1 MAEIFKNNLKSS
13 RLIDEI
19 NSTNTI
25 SAELSQVLSDL
36 NQFTNNYLTN
46 KLLPSIDELTYNY
59 QQDLNLKILQNCF
72 QQLCYLLGV
81 DKNGTNLL
89 INYNQLISI
98 AGQLEQMTPADE
110 ILITD
115 VKYTEVVNGLNN
127 LINLYLILVIY
138 SKRSN
143 SLIYNTIHYKNQL
156 NYWNDLNNSPI
167 NKLIYFIQISPI
179 KLYELSRL
187 ILINFKEIF
196 ESSMEH
202 DLVSNARLFI
212 NSSHRTII
220 KLLNKAPT
228 FSMYQMNTNRLSQ
241 FNFIY
246 QTPINIINK
255 EIESKIEILNSKI
268 STSCDNLGEL
278 INNLPKEIPQNIVDK
293 FENLS
298 FYENL
303 QKLDNHSSGLVNER
317 ILKLLKC
324 KSVAV
329 NTKPSRLVR
338 YWPVILA
345 AVRYGPSGSINLYQ
359 NRWEIVKW
367 IKFNLVDAVVGFG
380 KNWVIKPINNMLSI
394 LRNDDNF
401 NELSIISKDSLQS
414 DLDSLERMVIDYVV
428 DYDKVDKA
436 EITKQIH
443 EAIQE
448 GNLTMLMS
456 SYEQDLRNPFKS
468 LAKGSLVRGLLI
480 QLQKTKVD
488 GGVAVSGID
497 KMLKSQ
503 QLVFG
508 VVAISPSILILYQA
522 YQFMIKKSA
531 KPIMI
536 NGKQLNV
543 ICLRSLNK
551 IEKLISQPTT
561 NQKVGEL
568 FIEVINLQLHSTFI
582 IPKQLQADWIQDL
595 NELNKVTVSKEMK
608 LAIISRIWNMYSYYF
623 R

>member
-1 MAEIFKNNLKSS
+1 MTEIFKANVKSS

-46 KLLPSIDELTYNY
+46 HLLPTIDELSDTYKHD
-59 QQDLNLKILQNCF
+59 QNLKILQNCF
-72 QQLCYLLGV
+72 QQLCYFLGV
-81 DKNGTNLL
+81 DKNCTNLL

-98 AGQLEQMTPADE
+98 ASQLEKLSPPEE
-110 ILITD
+110 IEIKD
-115 VKYTEVVNGLNN
+115 AKYTEIINSLNN
-127 LINLYLILVIY
+127 LINIYLILIIY
-138 SKRSN
+138 SKKSN

-156 NYWNDLNNSPI
+156 NYWNDLKNSPL
-167 NKLIYFIQISPI
+167 NKLIYFIQISPV
-179 KLYELSRL
+179 KLYELGQF
-187 ILINFKEIF
+187 IIANFKEIF
-196 ESSMEH
+196 QTSMEQ

-212 NSSHRTII
+212 NSSQKTIL

-241 FNFIY
+241 LNFIY

-255 EIESKIEILNSKI
+255 EIQSKVDHLNSKI
-268 STSCDNLGEL
+268 TLNCETLGEM
-278 INNLPKEIPQNIVDK
+278 INYLPKDIPENIADNFK
-293 FENLS
+293 NLS
-298 FYENL
+298 LYEHL
-303 QKLDNHSSGLVNER
+303 EKLDNRSSDPINSR
-317 ILKLLKC
+317 ILKLIKE
-324 KSVAV
+324 KSIAE
-329 NTKPSRLVR
+329 NTKPSRFVR

-345 AVRYGPSGSINLYQ
+345 VLRYGPSNSINLYQ
-359 NRWEIVKW
+359 NRYEIAKW
-367 IKFNLVDAVVGFG
+367 IKFNLIDTVIGFG
-380 KNWVIKPINNMLSI
+380 KNWVIKPINDMLSI
-394 LRNDDNF
+394 LRHDDNF

-456 SYEQDLRNPFKS
+456 NYEKDIRNPFKS

-488 GGVAVSGID
+488 GGVAISGID

-536 NGKQLNV
+536 NGKQLNI
-543 ICLRSLNK
+543 ICLKSLNR
-551 IEKLISQPTT
+551 IEKLISHPQD
-561 NQKVGEL
+561 NLKMGEL
-568 FIEVINLQLHSTFI
+568 FIEVINLQLHSSMI
-582 IPKQLQADWIQDL
+582 IPSQIKADWIQDL
-595 NELNKVTVSKEMK
+595 NEINKVNVTKDTK

>member
-1 MAEIFKNNLKSS
+1 MTEILKANVKSS
-13 RLIDEI
+13 KLMDEI

-36 NQFTNNYLTN
+36 NQFTNNYLAN
-46 KLLPSIDELTYNY
+46 HLLPTIDELTNTYK
-59 QQDLNLKILQNCF
+59 QDKNLRILQNCF
-72 QQLCYLLGV
+72 QQLCYFLGV
-81 DKNGTNLL
+81 DKNCTNLL

-98 AGQLEQMTPADE
+98 ATQLEKLSAPEE
-110 ILITD
+110 IGIKD
-115 VKYTEVVNGLNN
+115 AKYTEIVNSLNN
-127 LINLYLILVIY
+127 LINIYLVLIIY
-138 SKRSN
+138 SKKSN
-143 SLIYNTIHYKNQL
+143 SLIYNTIHYKSQL
-156 NYWNDLNNSPI
+156 NYWNDLNNSSL
-167 NKLIYFIQISPI
+167 NKLIYFIQISPV
-179 KLYELSRL
+179 KLYELGQI
-187 ILINFKEIF
+187 ILSNFKEIF
-196 ESSMEH
+196 QTSMEQ
-202 DLVSNARLFI
+202 DLVSNVKLFI
-212 NSSHRTII
+212 NSSQKTIL

-228 FSMYQMNTNRLSQ
+228 FSMYQMNTTRLSQ

-255 EIESKIEILNSKI
+255 EIQNKINHLNSKI
-268 STSCDNLGEL
+268 THNCEALGEM
-278 INNLPKEIPQNIVDK
+278 INSLPKDIPENIGDDFK
-293 FENLS
+293 NLS
-298 FYENL
+298 IYEHL
-303 QKLDNHSSGLVNER
+303 KKLDDEPSGAINST
-317 ILKLLKC
+317 ILKLLRE
-324 KSVAV
+324 KSVAE

-345 AVRYGPSGSINLYQ
+345 VLRYGPSSSINLYQ
-359 NRWEIVKW
+359 NRYEIAKW
-367 IKFNLVDAVVGFG
+367 IKFNLVDTVIGFG
-380 KNWVIKPINNMLSI
+380 KNWVIKPINDMLSI
-394 LRNDDNF
+394 LRHDDNF

-428 DYDKVDKA
+428 DYDKVNKA
-436 EITKQIH
+436 EIIKQIH

-456 SYEQDLRNPFKS
+456 NYEQDIRNPFKS
-468 LAKGSLVRGLLI
+468 LARGSLIRGLLI

-531 KPIMI
+531 KPITI
-536 NGKQLNV
+536 NGKQLNI
-543 ICLRSLNK
+543 ICLKSLNR
-551 IEKLISQPTT
+551 IEKLISHPQ
-561 NQKVGEL
+561 NNLKMGEL
-568 FIEVINLQLHSTFI
+568 FIEVINLQLHSTMI
-582 IPKQLQADWIQDL
+582 IPSQIKAEWIQDL
-595 NELNKVTVSKEMK
+595 NELNKVNVTKEMK

>member
-1 MAEIFKNNLKSS
+1 MTEIFKTNVKSS
-13 RLIDEI
+13 KLIDEI

-25 SAELSQVLSDL
+25 SAELCQVLSDL

-46 KLLPSIDELTYNY
+46 HLLPTIDELTDTYKH
-59 QQDLNLKILQNCF
+59 DRNLKILQNCF
-72 QQLCYLLGV
+72 QQLCYFLGV
-81 DKNGTNLL
+81 DKNCTNLL

-98 AGQLEQMTPADE
+98 ANQLEKLSPPEE
-110 ILITD
+110 IEIKD
-115 VKYTEVVNGLNN
+115 AKYTEIVYSLNN
-127 LINLYLILVIY
+127 LINIYLILIIY
-138 SKRSN
+138 SKKSN

-156 NYWNDLNNSPI
+156 NYWNDLKNSPL
-167 NKLIYFIQISPI
+167 NKLIYFIQISPV
-179 KLYELSRL
+179 KLYELGQI
-187 ILINFKEIF
+187 ILVNFKEIF
-196 ESSMEH
+196 QTSMEQ
-202 DLVSNARLFI
+202 DLVSNAKLFI
-212 NSSHRTII
+212 NSSQKTIL

-255 EIESKIEILNSKI
+255 EIQSKVDHLNSKI
-268 STSCDNLGEL
+268 TLNCEALGEM
-278 INNLPKEIPQNIVDK
+278 INSLPKEIPKNITDNFK
-293 FENLS
+293 NLS
-298 FYENL
+298 VYEHL
-303 QKLDNHSSGLVNER
+303 EKLDNKSSDPINSR
-317 ILKLLKC
+317 ILKLIKE
-324 KSVAV
+324 KSVAE
-329 NTKPSRLVR
+329 NTKPSRFVR
-338 YWPVILA
+338 YWPVILT
-345 AVRYGPSGSINLYQ
+345 VLRYGPSSSINLYQ
-359 NRWEIVKW
+359 NRYEIAKW
-367 IKFNLVDAVVGFG
+367 IKFNLIDTVIGFG
-380 KNWVIKPINNMLSI
+380 KNWVIKPINDMLSI
-394 LRNDDNF
+394 LRHDDNF

-456 SYEQDLRNPFKS
+456 NYEQDIRNPFKS

-536 NGKQLNV
+536 NGKQLNI
-543 ICLRSLNK
+543 ICLKSLNK
-551 IEKLISQPTT
+551 IEKLISHSQD
-561 NQKVGEL
+561 NLKMGEL
-568 FIEVINLQLHSTFI
+568 FIEVINLQLHSSMI
-582 IPKQLQADWIQDL
+582 IPSQIKAEWIQDL
-595 NELNKVTVSKEMK
+595 NELNKVNVTKDMK

>member
-1 MAEIFKNNLKSS
+1 MTEIFKANVKSS
-13 RLIDEI
+13 KLIDEI

-25 SAELSQVLSDL
+25 SAELCQVFSDL

-46 KLLPSIDELTYNY
+46 HLLPTIDELTDTYKH
-59 QQDLNLKILQNCF
+59 DKNLKILQNCF
-72 QQLCYLLGV
+72 QQLCYFLGI
-81 DKNGTNLL
+81 DKNCTNLL

-98 AGQLEQMTPADE
+98 AKQLEKLSPPEE
-110 ILITD
+110 IEIKD
-115 VKYTEVVNGLNN
+115 AKYTEIVNSLNN
-127 LINLYLILVIY
+127 LINIYLILIIY
-138 SKRSN
+138 SKKSN

-156 NYWNDLNNSPI
+156 NYWNDLKNSPL
-167 NKLIYFIQISPI
+167 NKLIYFIQISPV
-179 KLYELSRL
+179 KLYELGQI
-187 ILINFKEIF
+187 ILANFKEIF
-196 ESSMEH
+196 QTSMEQ
-202 DLVSNARLFI
+202 DLVSKAKLFI
-212 NSSHRTII
+212 NSSQKTIL

-255 EIESKIEILNSKI
+255 EIQSKVDHLNSKI
-268 STSCDNLGEL
+268 ILNCEALGEM
-278 INNLPKEIPQNIVDK
+278 INSLPKEIPQNITDNFK
-293 FENLS
+293 NLS
-298 FYENL
+298 LYEHL
-303 QKLDNHSSGLVNER
+303 EKLDNKSSDPINSR
-317 ILKLLKC
+317 ILKLVKE
-324 KSVAV
+324 KSAAE

-338 YWPVILA
+338 YWPVILM
-345 AVRYGPSGSINLYQ
+345 VLRYGPSSSINLYQ
-359 NRWEIVKW
+359 NRYEIAKW
-367 IKFNLVDAVVGFG
+367 IKFNLIDTVIGFG
-380 KNWVIKPINNMLSI
+380 KNWVIKPINDMLSI
-394 LRNDDNF
+394 LRHDDNF

-456 SYEQDLRNPFKS
+456 NYEQDIRNPFKS

-536 NGKQLNV
+536 NGKQLNI
-543 ICLRSLNK
+543 ICLKSLNK
-551 IEKLISQPTT
+551 IEKLISHPQD
-561 NQKVGEL
+561 NLKMGEL
-568 FIEVINLQLHSTFI
+568 FIEVINLQLHSSMI
-582 IPKQLQADWIQDL
+582 IPSQIKTEWIQDL
-595 NELNKVTVSKEMK
+595 NELNKINVTKDMK
-608 LAIISRIWNMYSYYF
+608 LAIISRIWNVYSYYF